1 MQWTGAWNASRVLGI
16 DYKEPYGMTNDRA
29 LLKYLADGRWTPE
42 NQSSRFPRITFMN
55 KSWYTQYSDIWLMD
69 ASYLR
74 LKNVDLSYTLNNNR
88 FLKKIGIGS
97 FRAFISGYNLL
108 TLFSELADIDIDPE
122 EMTGSANLNGEY
134 VYSYPNVRIYN
145 IGFNISF

>member
-1 MQWTGAWNASRVLGI
+1 
-16 DYKEPYGMTNDRA
+16 
-29 LLKYLADGRWTPE
+29 
-42 NQSSRFPRITFMN
+42 
-55 KSWYTQYSDIWLMD
+55 MD